1 MRTRILVLI
10 IVFSFLL
17 TPVKGETN
25 GYFSIGYAKG
35 QKQAD
40 VSMGSFLNPQLGLIF
55 SGDVTAK
62 IDYVS
67 EIRFKREDSIE
78 LEQALV
84 RFKSSD
90 AFNLSLGLFL
100 VPFGRY
106 NQSNRPHQTQL
117 INFPLNVEK
126 MFPSSWRDMGLLVEG
141 EFSGFFY
148 SAYLGNGL
156 GEAENLIGAQ
166 QFRDNNTDKGK
177 GGRVGITLSRGFDV
191 AYSYY
196 RGKYDD
202 DEENTRDLV
211 LQGVDIIW
219 QNQDFQILS
228 EYSKAYLENPD
239 GSDTGKTEGYF
250 IQLSLK
256 GSRLQPVASYQRI
269 KYQDPFLGEGISEE
283 RSRWTVGLV
292 LAASENLFLSFEY
305 DFNSEKETKLKD
317 NSFSAQVVLSF

>member
-1 MRTRILVLI
+1 MKTRIFVLI
-10 IVFSFLL
+10 IVFSVLL

-40 VSMGSFLNPQLGLIF
+40 FFKGSFLNPQLGLLF
-55 SGDVTAK
+55 SGDVNEK

-84 RFKSSD
+84 RFKPSD
-90 AFNLSLGLFL
+90 SFNLSLGLFL

-117 INFPLNVEK
+117 INVPLNVER
-126 MFPSSWRDMGLLVEG
+126 MFPSSWRDMGILVEG

-156 GEAENLIGAQ
+156 DEAEDLSSAQ
-166 QFRDNNTDKGK
+166 QFMDNNTDKGK
-177 GGRVGITLSRGFDV
+177 GGRVGLTLSQGFNV

-202 DEENTRDLV
+202 ENTRDLA

-219 QNQDFQILS
+219 RNQDFQILS
-228 EYSKAYLENPD
+228 EYSKAHLENPD
-239 GSDTGKTEGYF
+239 GFEPGEAEGYF
-250 IQLSLK
+250 IQLSLE
-256 GSRLQPVASYQRI
+256 GSRLQPVVSYQRI
-269 KYQDPFLGEGISEE
+269 KYKDPFHGEGISEE
-283 RSRWTVGLV
+283 RSRWTVGMV
-292 LAASENLFLSFEY
+292 FAAAKNLFLSFEY

-317 NSFSAQVVLSF
+317 NSFLAQVVLSF

>member
-40 VSMGSFLNPQLGLIF
+40 VSTGSFLNPQLGLLF
-55 SGDVTAK
+55 SGDVNAK

-84 RFKSSD
+84 RFKPSN

-106 NQSNRPHQTQL
+106 NQSNRPHQTLL

-126 MFPSSWRDMGLLVEG
+126 MFPSSWRDMGILVEG

-156 GEAENLIGAQ
+156 AEAEDLSGAQ
-166 QFRDNNTDKGK
+166 QFKDNNIDKGK
-177 GGRVGITLSRGFDV
+177 GGRVGLTLSQGFDV

-196 RGKYDD
+196 RGKY

-219 QNQDFQILS
+219 RDRDFQILF
-228 EYSKAYLENPD
+228 EYSKAQLENPD
-239 GSDTGKTEGYF
+239 GFEPGKAEGYF
-250 IQLSLK
+250 IQLSLE

-269 KYQDPFLGEGISEE
+269 NYQDPFHGEGISEE

-317 NSFSAQVVLSF
+317 NSFLAQIVLSF

>member
-1 MRTRILVLI
+1 MKTRIFVLI

-17 TPVKGETN
+17 TPVMGETN

-40 VSMGSFLNPQLGLIF
+40 VPKGSFLNPHLGLLF
-55 SGDVTAK
+55 WGDVNEK

-67 EIRFKREDSIE
+67 EIRFKRENSIE
-78 LEQALV
+78 LEQALI

-90 AFNLSLGLFL
+90 SFNLSLGLFL

-126 MFPSSWRDMGLLVEG
+126 MLPSSWRDMGLLVEG
-141 EFSGFFY
+141 EFSGFYY

-156 GEAENLIGAQ
+156 GEAEDLSGAQ

-177 GGRVGITLSRGFDV
+177 GGRVGLTLSRGFDV

-196 RGKYDD
+196 RGKYD
-202 DEENTRDLV
+202 EENTRDLV
-211 LQGVDIIW
+211 LQGVDIVW
-219 QNQDFQILS
+219 QNQDFQILY
-228 EYSKAYLENPD
+228 EYSKAHLENPD
-239 GSDTGKTEGYF
+239 GFEPGKAEGYF

-269 KYQDPFLGEGISEE
+269 KYQDPFHGEGISEE
-283 RSRWTVGLV
+283 RSRWTAGLV
-292 LAASENLFLSFEY
+292 FAASENLFLSFEY
-305 DFNSEKETKLKD
+305 DFNSEKKTKLKD
-317 NSFSAQVVLSF
+317 NSFLAQVVLSF

>member
-1 MRTRILVLI
+1 MRTRIFVLI

-17 TPVKGETN
+17 TPVNGETN

-40 VSMGSFLNPQLGLIF
+40 VPKGSFLNPQLGLLF
-55 SGDVTAK
+55 SGDVTTK

-84 RFKSSD
+84 RFKPSD
-90 AFNLSLGLFL
+90 TFSLSMGLFL

-106 NQSNRPHQTQL
+106 NQSNRPHQTLL

-141 EFSGFFY
+141 ELSGFFY

-156 GEAENLIGAQ
+156 AEAEDLSGAQ

-177 GGRVGITLSRGFDV
+177 GGRVGFTLSQGFNV

-196 RGKYDD
+196 RAKY

-211 LQGVDIIW
+211 LQGVDITW

-228 EYSKAYLENPD
+228 EYSKAHLENPVGFD
-239 GSDTGKTEGYF
+239 AGKAEGYF
-250 IQLSLK
+250 IQLSLI

-269 KYQDPFLGEGISEE
+269 NYQDSFHGEGISEE

-292 LAASENLFLSFEY
+292 FAASENLFLSFEY
-305 DFNSEKETKLKD
+305 DFNSEKKTKLKD
-317 NSFSAQVVLSF
+317 NSFLAQVVLSF

>member
-1 MRTRILVLI
+1 MKTRIFVLI

-35 QKQAD
+35 QEQAD
-40 VSMGSFLNPQLGLIF
+40 VSMGSFLNPQLGLLF
-55 SGDVTAK
+55 LGEVNEK

-84 RFKSSD
+84 RFKPSD
-90 AFNLSLGLFL
+90 SFNLSLGLFL

-117 INFPLNVEK
+117 INVPLNVER
-126 MFPSSWRDMGLLVEG
+126 MFPSSWRDMGILVEG

-148 SAYLGNGL
+148 SVYLGNGL
-156 GEAENLIGAQ
+156 DEAEDLSGAQ
-166 QFRDNNTDKGK
+166 QFMDNNTDKGK
-177 GGRVGITLSRGFDV
+177 GGRVGLTLSQGFNV

-202 DEENTRDLV
+202 KNTRDLV

-219 QNQDFQILS
+219 RNQDFQILS
-228 EYSKAYLENPD
+228 EYSKAHLENPD
-239 GSDTGKTEGYF
+239 GFEPGKAEGYF
-250 IQLSLK
+250 IQLSLE
-256 GSRLQPVASYQRI
+256 GSRLQPVVSYQRI
-269 KYQDPFLGEGISEE
+269 KYKDPFHGEGISEE

-292 LAASENLFLSFEY
+292 FAASENLFLSFEY

-317 NSFSAQVVLSF
+317 NSFLAQVVLSF

>member
-1 MRTRILVLI
+1 MKTRIFVLI
-10 IVFSFLL
+10 IVFSVLW

-35 QKQAD
+35 QRQAD
-40 VSMGSFLNPQLGLIF
+40 FFKGSFLNPQLGLLF
-55 SGDVTAK
+55 SGDVNEK

-84 RFKSSD
+84 RFKPSD
-90 AFNLSLGLFL
+90 SFNLSLGLFL

-117 INFPLNVEK
+117 INVPLNVER
-126 MFPSSWRDMGLLVEG
+126 MFPSSWRDMGILVEG

-148 SAYLGNGL
+148 SVYLGNGL
-156 GEAENLIGAQ
+156 DEAEDLSGAQ
-166 QFRDNNTDKGK
+166 QFMDNNTDKGK
-177 GGRVGITLSRGFDV
+177 GGRVGLTLSQGFNV

-202 DEENTRDLV
+202 ENTRDLA

-219 QNQDFQILS
+219 RNQDFQILY
-228 EYSKAYLENPD
+228 EYSKTNLENPD
-239 GSDTGKTEGYF
+239 GFEPGKAEGYF
-250 IQLSLK
+250 IQLSLE
-256 GSRLQPVASYQRI
+256 GSRLQPVVSYQRI
-269 KYQDPFLGEGISEE
+269 KYKDPFHGEGISEE
-283 RSRWTVGLV
+283 RSRWTVGMV
-292 LAASENLFLSFEY
+292 FAAAKNLFLSFEY

-317 NSFSAQVVLSF
+317 NSFLAQVVLSF

>member
-1 MRTRILVLI
+1 MKTRIFVLI
-10 IVFSFLL
+10 IVFSVLW

-40 VSMGSFLNPQLGLIF
+40 FFKGSFLNPQLGLLF
-55 SGDVTAK
+55 WGDVNEK

-84 RFKSSD
+84 RFKPSD
-90 AFNLSLGLFL
+90 SFNLSLGLFL

-117 INFPLNVEK
+117 INVPLNVER
-126 MFPSSWRDMGLLVEG
+126 MFPSSWRDMGILVEG

-156 GEAENLIGAQ
+156 DEAEDLSGAQ
-166 QFRDNNTDKGK
+166 QFMDNNTDKGK
-177 GGRVGITLSRGFDV
+177 GGRVGLTLSQGFNV

-202 DEENTRDLV
+202 ENTRDLV

-219 QNQDFQILS
+219 RNQDFQILS
-228 EYSKAYLENPD
+228 EYSKAHLENPD
-239 GSDTGKTEGYF
+239 GFKPGEAEGYF
-250 IQLSLK
+250 IQLSLE
-256 GSRLQPVASYQRI
+256 GSRLQPVVSYQRI
-269 KYQDPFLGEGISEE
+269 KYQDPFHGEGISEE
-283 RSRWTVGLV
+283 RSRWAVGMV
-292 LAASENLFLSFEY
+292 FAASENLFLSFEY

-317 NSFSAQVVLSF
+317 NSFLAQVVLSF

>member
-1 MRTRILVLI
+1 MKTRIFVLI

-17 TPVKGETN
+17 KPVKGETN
-25 GYFSIGYAKG
+25 GYFSIGYTKG
-35 QKQAD
+35 QKQAE
-40 VSMGSFLNPQLGLIF
+40 VSMGSFLDPQLGLLF
-55 SGDVTAK
+55 SGDVTER

-67 EIRFKREDSIE
+67 EIRFKREDRIE

-141 EFSGFFY
+141 QFSGFFY

-156 GEAENLIGAQ
+156 AEAENLSGAQ
-166 QFRDNNTDKGK
+166 QLRDNNIDKGK
-177 GGRVGITLSRGFDV
+177 GGRVGITLSQGFDV

-196 RGKYDD
+196 RGKYD
-202 DEENTRDLV
+202 EEDSRDLV
-211 LQGVDIIW
+211 LQGMDIIL

-228 EYSKAYLENPD
+228 EYSKAHLENPD
-239 GSDTGKTEGYF
+239 GFEPGKAEGYF
-250 IQLSLK
+250 IQLSLL

-269 KYQDPFLGEGISEE
+269 KYQDPFHGVGISEE

-292 LAASENLFLSFEY
+292 LAAAQNLFLSFEY

-317 NSFSAQVVLSF
+317 NSFLAQVVLSF

>member
-1 MRTRILVLI
+1 MRTRIFVFI

-67 EIRFKREDSIE
+67 EIRFKGEDSIE

-106 NQSNRPHQTQL
+106 NQSNRPHQTLL

-156 GEAENLIGAQ
+156 AEAEDLSGAQ
-166 QFRDNNTDKGK
+166 QFRDKNTNKGK
-177 GGRVGITLSRGFDV
+177 GGRVGFTLSRGFDV

-196 RGKYDD
+196 RGKYD
-202 DEENTRDLV
+202 EENTRDLV

-219 QNQDFQILS
+219 RNQDFQILS
-228 EYSKAYLENPD
+228 EYSKAHLENSD
-239 GSDTGKTEGYF
+239 GSEPGKTEGYF
-250 IQLSLK
+250 IQLSLE
-256 GSRLQPVASYQRI
+256 GSQLQPVASYQRI

-283 RSRWTVGLV
+283 RIRWTVGLV
-292 LAASENLFLSFEY
+292 FAASENLFLSFEY
-305 DFNSEKETKLKD
+305 DFNSEKKTKLKD
-317 NSFSAQVVLSF
+317 NSFLAQVVLSF

>member
-1 MRTRILVLI
+1 MRTRILVFF

-40 VSMGSFLNPQLGLIF
+40 VSTGSFLNPQLGLIF
-55 SGDVTAK
+55 SGDVNEK

-67 EIRFKREDSIE
+67 EIRFKREDSME
-78 LEQALV
+78 LEQAFV
-84 RFKSSD
+84 RFKPSG

-106 NQSNRPHQTQL
+106 NQSNRPHQTLL

-126 MFPSSWRDMGLLVEG
+126 MYPSSWKDMGILVEG

-156 GEAENLIGAQ
+156 AEAEDLSGAQ
-166 QFRDNNTDKGK
+166 QFMDNNTDKGK
-177 GGRVGITLSRGFDV
+177 GGRVGFTLSQGFDV

-196 RGKYDD
+196 RGKY

-219 QNQDFQILS
+219 RNQDFQILS
-228 EYSKAYLENPD
+228 EYSKAHLENPD
-239 GSDTGKTEGYF
+239 GFEPGKAEGYF
-250 IQLSLK
+250 IQLSLS
-256 GSRLQPVASYQRI
+256 GSRLQPVVSYQRI
-269 KYQDPFLGEGISEE
+269 KYQDTFHGEGISED
-283 RSRWTVGLV
+283 RIRWTVGLV
-292 LAASENLFLSFEY
+292 FAASQNLFLSFEY
-305 DFNSEKETKLKD
+305 DFNSEKELKLKD
-317 NSFSAQVVLSF
+317 NSFLAQVVLSF